1 MLNNLTIVIPSRS
14 RPKSLEKLV
23 SYIYNWNAKI
33 FILDGSDNINLD
45 IEKISKKSS
54 NLKYFHN
61 TDGFYSRMKLI
72 NKLIKTKYTM
82 LMGDDE
88 FFVKKSVEK
97 CIQFLEKNS
106 DYVCC
111 SGVAIGFNKSKQ
123 NKIMYKE
130 VYPNLIG
137 YRIFDK
143 DPKSRVVNHFSNYV
157 PSCIYGVSRSEI
169 LKKFIKEIKYL
180 NCSCAEISEIWYQ
193 STTVFMGKIIVLP
206 ELYWYRSMQN
216 SPVKEKNWNR
226 SIKFYEWY
234 NNKKY
239 NLEKKKIIQN
249 FCKLNNVH
257 SSKFF
262 ELALLNY
269 SKSLKIKGHGSFNKK
284 IYNLFKIIKV
294 KFLKFFD
301 KHSSTYFDKKY
312 LKKFLRN
319 KNISFNIKGIN
330 DIEKKITQK

>member
-1 MLNNLTIVIPSRS
+1 
-14 RPKSLEKLV
+14 
-23 SYIYNWNAKI
+23 
-33 FILDGSDNINLD
+33 
-45 IEKISKKSS
+45 
-54 NLKYFHN
+54 
-61 TDGFYSRMKLI
+61 
-72 NKLIKTKYTM
+72 
-82 LMGDDE
+82 
-88 FFVKKSVEK
+88 
-97 CIQFLEKNS
+97 
-106 DYVCC
+106 
-111 SGVAIGFNKSKQ
+111 
-123 NKIMYKE
+123 
-130 VYPNLIG
+130 
-137 YRIFDK
+137 
-143 DPKSRVVNHFSNYV
+143 
-157 PSCIYGVSRSEI
+157 
-169 LKKFIKEIKYL
+169 
-180 NCSCAEISEIWYQ
+180 
-193 STTVFMGKIIVLP
+193 
-206 ELYWYRSMQN
+206 MQN